1 MIKIID
7 TYSQIETLFDNGNF
21 NIEKWG
27 TKLNITPLTM
37 NDNTSPI
44 LKGTIT
50 DKNNNIL
57 TEKTRIIVKINGK
70 TMKDENN
77 QTQYYDITD
86 GKINVKLPIT
96 TREYKNQ
103 EYKVEVVTSE
113 NKKYKSTRTNTTLTI
128 IN

>member
-1 MIKIID
+1 
-7 TYSQIETLFDNGNF
+7 
-21 NIEKWG
+21 
-27 TKLNITPLTM
+27 
-37 NDNTSPI
+37 
-44 LKGTIT
+44 
-50 DKNNNIL
+50 
-57 TEKTRIIVKINGK
+57 
-70 TMKDENN
+70 MKDENN